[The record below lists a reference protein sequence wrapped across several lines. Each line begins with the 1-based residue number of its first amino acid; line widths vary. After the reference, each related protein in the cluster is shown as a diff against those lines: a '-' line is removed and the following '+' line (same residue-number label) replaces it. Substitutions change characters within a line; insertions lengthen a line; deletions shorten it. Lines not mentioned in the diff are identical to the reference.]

1 MMKNYERFEDKTQD
15 EIKEILM
22 GEVDFGM
29 MSILEVF
36 INEDEAILT
45 LMGRSLYKME
55 LDNVFNYFGNC
66 DYVIAPM
73 MGQIAIELELDD
85 WAYLEE

>member
-15 EIKEILM
+15 EIKEMLM
-22 GEVDFGM
+22 NEVDFGM

-66 DYVIAPM
+66 DYVIVPM
-73 MGQIAIELELDD
+73 MGQMAIELELDD
-85 WAYLEE
+85 WAYLEV